1 MSLSGG
7 ARREMIESFCCE
19 RGSDRKAGRRLKG
32 ADWMDIRSDRQKGL
46 SYKEIGKKYH
56 LDQRTAK
63 KYAQAESK
71 PVYSLSG
78 PKPSKLDPYR
88 RQIEQWLEEAPY
100 SARKVYEKLRE
111 KVTEKSSL

>member
-1 MSLSGG
+1 
-7 ARREMIESFCCE
+7 
-19 RGSDRKAGRRLKG
+19 
-32 ADWMDIRSDRQKGL
+32 MDIRSDRQKGL

-78 PKPSKLDPYR
+78 PKPSKLGPV
-88 RQIEQWLEEAPY
+88 P
-100 SARKVYEKLRE
+100 SADRAVVGGGSVQRAESIRKAAGAGF
-111 KVTEKSSL
+111 